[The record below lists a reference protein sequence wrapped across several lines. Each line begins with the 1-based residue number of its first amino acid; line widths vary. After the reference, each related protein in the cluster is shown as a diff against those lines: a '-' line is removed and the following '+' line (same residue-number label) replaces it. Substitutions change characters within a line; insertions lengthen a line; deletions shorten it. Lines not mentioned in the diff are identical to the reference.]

1 MGESYKR
8 VVAEA
13 GGDQAERMVEAV
25 SRDATG
31 NGTLGGMI
39 ESGGVHSNSTLFQKA
54 ISESSLLYKQPRE
67 IADSE
72 DYSKLSRCFTA
83 ATSSARRAQLG
94 RNWITQGCSLA
105 SCAEVDHE
113 EVLEGVW
120 TFTIR
125 STGLWR

>member
-54 ISESSLLYKQPRE
+54 ISGSSLHYKQPRE
-67 IADSE
+67 LAESE
-72 DYSKLSRCFTA
+72 DYSKLSRCLWTV
-83 ATSSARRAQLG
+83 RRDTLG
-94 RNWITQGCSLA
+94 GAN
-105 SCAEVDHE
+105 
-113 EVLEGVW
+113 
-120 TFTIR
+120 
-125 STGLWR
+125 